1 MERLSAKPT
10 SISTNNIPDTPKKLL
25 PADVNK
31 PHSNSGLSDNKPMS
45 DLRDALAKVLA
56 NQNNVAGSSG
66 TNFPNKNITNPL
78 LKCTPSKSD
87 NLKTVFPIRESG
99 ISISKQ
105 PFKIQGGMST
115 SFFKK

>member
-1 MERLSAKPT
+1 MERLSAKST

-25 PADVNK
+25 PADK
-31 PHSNSGLSDNKPMS
+31 PHSNSGSSDNKPMS

-78 LKCTPSKSD
+78 LKGTPSKND

-99 ISISKQ
+99 ISVSKQ

-115 SFFKK
+115 SFLKK